1 MEKFKTLKSI
11 EKFKNFFKDI
21 PEYPAVRLNNEAFPT
36 TFNPSAGETHL
47 YQIFK
52 NGTDFKGEK
61 IFKVCQP
68 CLRVIDID
76 NSAKTPFHKSFFE
89 MLAVFFTIPENK
101 HEKYLQLKTYITSL
115 AVNFLTKELGL
126 ENERLCFTVF
136 GGAKIFGNEIK
147 GDEDIEK
154 ILQNFG
160 VKNIKKIYG
169 FDNFIFHE
177 PQNFENKPIYDINS
191 FTGPRVEVFYKL
203 NGNFDENLNI
213 KDPSVVEVSTF
224 GFENLWIQPNAEK
237 KIFDLVSAKFQIGF
251 VAFGMER
258 VEMLLQ
264 KENSIFN
271 LPQFGQIKNN
281 FKDLVKGQN
290 IVKNEI
296 LINKII
302 DFLSGALFICSENF
316 LPGKDGKPYVL
327 RKIIRQCI
335 LSALLLKLDKDKIL
349 EVFSDTIIAL
359 NNVYVSRY
367 QYLSTEKTISVVKDE
382 FLLYINTIEKSMKK
396 FDKLIKEKGIN
407 NIKVEEINYLSNTF
421 GLPVELAKE
430 KLNIEF

>member
-1 MEKFKTLKSI
+1 MENFKPLKSI

-52 NGTDFKGEK
+52 NSTDFNSEK

-89 MLAVFFTIPENK
+89 MLAVFFVVPENK
-101 HEKYLQLKTYITSL
+101 DEKYLQIKSHITSL
-115 AVNFLTKELGL
+115 AVNFLMKELGL
-126 ENERLCFTVF
+126 ENERLCFTIF
-136 GGAKIFGNEIK
+136 GGAKIFGNEIN
-147 GDEDIEK
+147 GDKDIEK

-169 FDNFIFHE
+169 LDNFIFHE

-191 FTGPRVEVFYKL
+191 FAGPRVEVFYKL

-213 KDPSVVEVSTF
+213 KDSNVVEVSTF

-237 KIFDLVSAKFQIGF
+237 KTFDLVPAKYQIGF

-258 VEMLLQ
+258 TEMLLQ
-264 KENSIFN
+264 KENSIFH
-271 LPQFGQIKNN
+271 LPQFGQIENN
-281 FKDLVKGQN
+281 FKELVWGQN

-296 LINKII
+296 LIHKII
-302 DFLSGALFICSENF
+302 DFLSGTLFICSENF
-316 LPGKDGKPYVL
+316 LPGKDGKSYVL

-349 EVFSDTIIAL
+349 EAFSNAIIAL
-359 NNVYVSRY
+359 YNIYAPRY
-367 QYLSTEKTISVVKDE
+367 QYLNAEKTISVVKDE

-396 FDKLIKEKGIN
+396 FDKLIQEKGIDN
-407 NIKVEEINYLSNTF
+407 VKVEDINYLSNTF
-421 GLPVELAKE
+421 GLPIELVKE
-430 KLNIEF
+430 KLNFEF